1 MRVFL
6 DNSFLNVRQESTL
19 RPWKGSPFL
28 QQAVVKDNLKELIR
42 CIGDLGFNC
51 SEVNLLE
58 KWGNKQEEPSWVQN
72 ESLPQAFL
80 RCHLLNEMNLDPL
93 I

>member
-1 MRVFL
+1 MCILGQFISECYTRVHSQAL
-6 DNSFLNVRQESTL
+6 GGVPLLAAE
-19 RPWKGSPFL
+19 
-28 QQAVVKDNLKELIR
+28 AVVKDNWKELIR

-51 SEVNLLE
+51 REVNLLE

-72 ESLPQAFL
+72 KSLPQAL
-80 RCHLLNEMNLDPL
+80 LKCHLLSEMNLDH

>member
-51 SEVNLLE
+51 REVNLLE

-72 ESLPQAFL
+72 KSLPQAFL
-80 RCHLLNEMNLDPL
+80 RCHLLNEMNLDHL